1 MLITATRPSVKSIS
15 AAINMDR
22 LKGKPFFPTHSEWK
36 MTYRILDKTRL
47 ATISTAPALMERIE
61 QGKGEGGVVK
71 V

>member
-1 MLITATRPSVKSIS
+1 
-15 AAINMDR
+15 MDR